1 MKHLRNMLI
10 RILVL
15 ALLVQVWCCAQFRK
29 DTWEVTSSRIPEA
42 FDGFRVTL
50 LTDIHG
56 TRFGKD
62 SKQLLDAVRTCDPD
76 LIAVSGDLVDR
87 WSRDPRIME
96 PMLRGLC
103 ELAPVYY
110 VTGNHEWDRDDTE
123 ALLEMVASC
132 GVTVLRGDWIPVER
146 DGRAIIV
153 AGVDD
158 ANGYAEQATP
168 ESMMEEIHD
177 TVVGDPYVM
186 ALYHRNTELDR
197 WAALDAD
204 LILAGHGHGGVLR
217 LPFVGGVLGVE
228 RDFFPDDCFGLY
240 TKGRT
245 TLAVSGGVAGVRV
258 WNRPHIPTIV
268 LKSVNDS

>member
-1 MKHLRNMLI
+1 MLI
-10 RILVL
+10 RIFVL
-15 ALLVQVWCCAQFRK
+15 ALLVQVWCSAQFHK
-29 DTWEVTSSRIPEA
+29 DTWEVASTRVPEA

-62 SKQLLDAVRTCDPD
+62 SKQLLDAVRACEPD

-87 WSRDPRIME
+87 WSKDVRVLE

-103 ELAPVYY
+103 QIAPVYY
-110 VTGNHEWDRDDTE
+110 VTGNHEWDRSDTE
-123 ALLEMVASC
+123 ELLDMVESC
-132 GVTVLRGDWIPVER
+132 GVTVLRGDWELLEK
-146 DGRAIIV
+146 DGQAIVI

-158 ANGYAEQATP
+158 ANGYAEQTTP
-168 ESMMEEIHD
+168 QQLMDKIRAAVPD
-177 TVVGDPYVM
+177 DPYVM
-186 ALYHRNTELDR
+186 ALYHRNTHLEL
-197 WAALDAD
+197 WASLEAD
-204 LILAGHGHGGVLR
+204 LVLSGHGHGGVLR

-228 RDFFPDDCFGLY
+228 RDFFPDNCFGLY

-268 LKSVNDS
+268 LKSVKDS